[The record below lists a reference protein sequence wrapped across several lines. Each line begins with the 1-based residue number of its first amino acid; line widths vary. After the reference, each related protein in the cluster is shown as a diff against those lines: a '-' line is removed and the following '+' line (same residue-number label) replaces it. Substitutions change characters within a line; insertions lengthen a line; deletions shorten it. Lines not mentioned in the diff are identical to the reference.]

1 MVEKTWSSREPLRP
15 VIIQNEVEQSENSF
29 NNIETVQEQ
38 PEHYKSG
45 LIQYFLYPVV
55 CHWALKGLVHLKTLI
70 KLRKTIKCVKQ

>member
-45 LIQYFLYPVV
+45 LIQYFLFPVV
-55 CHWALKGLVHLKTLI
+55 CHWALKGLVHLKDI
-70 KLRKTIKCVKQ
+70 N